1 MQICGCELSTNST
14 KQIWLVIRVLQR
26 VLPYLALTPD
36 HQHWSCVLQVTSD
49 SVQYESGY
57 EPLRYMINYY
67 YKPQQYSN
75 VTAEASERLRTC
87 KRISDQITLLVY
99 KPFRH
104 MFKSHQHPK
113 NYFNAYF
120 NILSTCT
127 SIFESWKLVIG
138 WQYASE
144 SHQVARWQDHF
155 SI

>member
-1 MQICGCELSTNST
+1 MASYPGIATG
-14 KQIWLVIRVLQR
+14 
-26 VLPYLALTPD
+26 LAIFGTYTRSSALKL
-36 HQHWSCVLQVTSD
+36 CVTVTSD

-57 EPLRYMINYY
+57 EPLRYMINYC

-75 VTAEASERLRTC
+75 VTAEASERMRMC

-104 MFKSHQHPK
+104 MFKSHQDPK

-127 SIFESWKLVIG
+127 SIFES
-138 WQYASE
+138 
-144 SHQVARWQDHF
+144 
-155 SI
+155 